1 MSFDDLLG
9 VEEPRTQAPA
19 LSPYGRRL
27 GRPKGSKNPVTAAD
41 VQREELH
48 LGMKDAHH
56 VIAGVSVTW
65 LEKIF
70 RMNRDKI
77 MLALTNCKPIGT
89 GRNGGPI
96 YDVKTAAA
104 YLVDPVKDVDQY
116 LLSLDPKRMPQRLQ
130 EGYWNARIKE
140 MKARVMAGELWPTDK
155 VLEVL
160 GDTFQTIKSTIQLW
174 ADTVEEETGEM
185 TPEQRDYLLLLSDK
199 LLDEIHK
206 SLVTQARNK
215 ATPSWAAELDAD

>member
-9 VEEPRTQAPA
+9 IEEKPT
-19 LSPYGRRL
+19 SEYGPIVRPTR
-27 GRPKGSKNPVTAAD
+27 GRPPGTPNQKTPTD
-41 VQREELH
+41 LQRDELR
-48 LGMKDAHH
+48 LGMKDMHH
-56 VIAGVSVTW
+56 ITAGVSVTW
-65 LEKIF
+65 LAKIF
-70 RMNRDKI
+70 RMNPEKVKE
-77 MLALTNCKPIGT
+77 ALVKCKPLRT
-89 GRNGGPI
+89 GQNGGSI

-104 YLVDPVKDVDQY
+104 YLVDPITDLGAY
-116 LLSLDPKRMPQRLQ
+116 LLTIDPKRLPQKLQ

-140 MKARVMAGELWPTDK
+140 MKARTMAGELWPTDK

-185 TPEQRDYLLLLSDK
+185 TPEQRDYLLVLSDK
-199 LLDEIHK
+199 LLDEIHN
-206 SLVTQARNK
+206 SLVTKAKTQ